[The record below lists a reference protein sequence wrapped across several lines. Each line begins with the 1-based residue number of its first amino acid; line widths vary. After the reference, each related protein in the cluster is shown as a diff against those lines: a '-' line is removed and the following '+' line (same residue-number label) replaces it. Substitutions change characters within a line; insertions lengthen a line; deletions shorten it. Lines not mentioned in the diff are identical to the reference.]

1 MYTFG
6 VVMCALIALFG
17 GLAIACEIVFNK
29 LVGPVEE
36 DVEDW
41 GLE

>member
-1 MYTFG
+1 MYTFAFI
-6 VVMCALIALFG
+6 MCALIAVFG
-17 GLAIACEIVFNK
+17 ALAIVMEVVFNK